1 MVTLVRLEQLMNALS
16 PMEVTPSPIVTV
28 WIPERFES
36 HGKLELYVKFSIAPV
51 PLMVSVPASSSV
63 QVRLLPSPSAPQV
76 PLATSAARAVTGRR
90 LSAIQT
96 ASRLAKNF
104 LFINFPLSSVFSS
117 AVPPLEAGPPAPRGI
132 PAEANKSG
140 AGQKN
145 PTPHI
150 RHKSP
155 KPPLAKGAAILYNG
169 DWRSKLLL
177 CRRVCSCIGA
187 QGVCVTLRPAFICLM
202 GLLYRIFPQ
211 NARFFSQSREG

>member
-1 MVTLVRLEQLMNALS
+1 
-16 PMEVTPSPIVTV
+16 
-28 WIPERFES
+28 
-36 HGKLELYVKFSIAPV
+36 
-51 PLMVSVPASSSV
+51 MVSVPSSSSV
-63 QVRLLPSPSAPQV
+63 HLRLLPSAPQS
-76 PLATSAARAVTGRR
+76 PLAISAARAVTGRSP
-90 LSAIQT
+90 SAMQT

-104 LFINFPLSSVFSS
+104 LFINFLLINFPLSSIFSP
-117 AVPPLEAGPPAPRGI
+117 AVPPVEAGSPAPAGI

-177 CRRVCSCIGA
+177 CRRGILLHRGAGCLRHPASCLYLPHGPIVPYISSERKGFFHRA
-187 QGVCVTLRPAFICLM
+187 GKDKTGRGVHASRPVRLIY
-202 GLLYRIFPQ
+202 GT
-211 NARFFSQSREG
+211 SRPR